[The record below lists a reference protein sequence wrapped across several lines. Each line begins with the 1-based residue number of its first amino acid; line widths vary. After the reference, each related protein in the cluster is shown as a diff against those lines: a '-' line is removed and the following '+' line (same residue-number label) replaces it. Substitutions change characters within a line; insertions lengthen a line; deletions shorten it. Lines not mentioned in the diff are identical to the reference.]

1 MSVVSAPG
9 AVHGECADGFGSVRE
24 EFERNFADR
33 GEVGAA
39 VAVYLDGEP
48 IVDLWGGVARQHENK
63 AWTRDTT
70 TVLQS
75 GTKGAAALVAHMLIS
90 RTQLDLDAPVAAYW
104 PEFGCNGKE
113 KIPLRWIL
121 SHQGGIPSTTEELP
135 DGTLLD
141 HDAYSAAIARI
152 TPRWEPGTRHGYH
165 AMTFGFVI
173 AEIVR
178 RVTGR
183 SIGTFFRDE
192 VAEPL
197 NLDFWIGMPAQFDER
212 VAVAIAPDPPAPGEH
227 VLQVWIDTVT
237 PGTIQYDLAQNA
249 GSYYG
254 AGATDTRAAYAAEN
268 PSAGGIATAR
278 SLAKMYA
285 PLSLDG
291 SAGGVRLLQPADLP
305 RLTSVEAAG
314 VDAFVLIPTRFSLG
328 YWKAVDNRRAPTGGS
343 SMRLSETAFGHPGY
357 GGRIGFADPQARLA
371 FGYINNKLGSSLSI
385 DDRAQALIDATYR
398 SLGYTEDVRGLWSHP

>member
-1 MSVVSAPG
+1 MTAVSAPG
-9 AVHGECADGFGSVRE
+9 VLGGECTDRFGLVRE
-24 EFERNFADR
+24 EFERNFAER

-39 VAVYLDGEP
+39 VAVYLDGELV
-48 IVDLWGGVARQHENK
+48 IDLWGGVARQQDNK
-63 AWTRDTT
+63 AWSAETT
-70 TVLQS
+70 AVLQS
-75 GTKGAAALVAHMLIS
+75 GTKGAAALVAHILIS
-90 RTQLDLDAPVAAYW
+90 RGQLDPDAPVATYW
-104 PEFGCNGKE
+104 PGFGCNGKE
-113 KIPLRWIL
+113 NIPLRWIL
-121 SHQGGIPSTTEELP
+121 SHQGGVPSTTEVLP

-165 AMTFGFVI
+165 AMTFGFIVG
-173 AEIVR
+173 EIVS

-192 VAEPL
+192 IAEPL
-197 NLDFWIGMPAQFDER
+197 GLDFWIGMPAQFDER
-212 VAVAIAPDPPAPGEH
+212 VAVSIAADPPAPDEP
-227 VLQVWIDTVT
+227 VLQVWINTAT
-237 PGTIQYDLAQNA
+237 PGTIQFDLAQNA

-254 AGATDTRAAYAAEN
+254 AGATDSRSAYAAEN

-291 SAGGVRLLQPADLP
+291 SLFGVRLLQPADLP
-305 RLTSVEAAG
+305 RLINVEAAG

-328 YWKAVDNRRAPTGGS
+328 YWKSVDNRRAPTGGS

-357 GGRIGFADPQARLA
+357 GGRIGFADPQAHLA